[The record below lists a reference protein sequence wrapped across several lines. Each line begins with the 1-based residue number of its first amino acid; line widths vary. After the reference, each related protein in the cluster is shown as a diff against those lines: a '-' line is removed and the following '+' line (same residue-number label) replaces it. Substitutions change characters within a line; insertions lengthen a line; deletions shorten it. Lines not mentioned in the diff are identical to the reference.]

1 MTTDLFELRARLEDD
16 FSAILRPELGLHG
29 GSTCYIVLTRE
40 TRLVAEATDFYGATS
55 PRMTGWFQR
64 EIGSRWQG
72 PGPCVLLNETVL
84 LEEFGGCLS
93 DATGAIAAICCHEF
107 AHRLT
112 DGGGLFEM
120 PESDDRGLFEAMVFT
135 SRSNDGDRLPDP
147 VMAFNPHTARFVRAC
162 MHLAHRMRIR
172 GWKVPTSRLFGWWN
186 RCGRPHVFERLLA
199 GELGELEAVPIEQ
212 VLTLPIPEAVAAE
225 WEHANRELI
234 G

>member
-1 MTTDLFELRARLEDD
+1 MTTGLLELRARLEDD
-16 FSAILRPELGLHG
+16 FAAILRPELDRYG
-29 GSTCYIVLTRE
+29 GAACYVVLVHE
-40 TRLVAEATDFYGATS
+40 TQLVASATDFYGATS
-55 PRMTGWFQR
+55 PRMTGWFR
-64 EIGSRWQG
+64 GEIGSRWQG
-72 PGPCVLLNETVL
+72 PGPCALLNEMVL

-112 DGGGLFEM
+112 DGCGLFEM

-135 SRSNDGDRLPDP
+135 SRSNDGERLPDP
-147 VMAFNPHTARFVRAC
+147 APTYNPHSVAFVRAAF
-162 MHLAHRMRIR
+162 HLAHRMRVR

-186 RCGRPHVFERLLA
+186 RCGRPHLYARLLA
-199 GELGELEAVPIEQ
+199 DELEEFEAVPVEQ